1 MNTSILNIRTEP
13 DIKKEA
19 ESIYKEL
26 GMNMSTAVNIF
37 LRQSIRCN
45 GIPFELRLDEPSG
58 STIEAIEEAENLLHN
73 PKSPRYSSMKDLKA
87 ALEN

>member
-45 GIPFELRLDEPSG
+45 GIPFELRLDEPSE
-58 STIEAIEEAENLLHN
+58 STIEAIEEAESLLHN
-73 PKSPRYSSMKDLKA
+73 PKTPRYSSMKDLKA